1 MTKVLT
7 ASEVRDILKIGK
19 NQTYALM
26 NNKAFPSY
34 RIGNKM
40 FVTEDALNEWL
51 KSIENKQFVA

>member
-7 ASEVRDILKIGK
+7 ASEVRAILKIGK

-26 NNKAFPSY
+26 HNEAFPSY

>member
-1 MTKVLT
+1 
-7 ASEVRDILKIGK
+7 
-19 NQTYALM
+19 M

>member
-7 ASEVRDILKIGK
+7 ASEVRDILKLGK

>member
-7 ASEVRDILKIGK
+7 ASEIRDILKIGK